1 MANSEIRFGKVSS
14 VDYESGMVRVTYKD
28 KDDSVTMPFA
38 MLNYNDEYRMPKVGE
53 QIAVAHLSNGSSRGI
68 VLGTQWNRKN
78 RPRETGAGLYR
89 KDLSRK
95 KDAAYIRYD
104 EKTGEY
110 LVKVANLH
118 LNGVNK
124 TVLDGPELEIAANI
138 SVLLQTD
145 EMHMDFPELVVTA
158 GDAEAL
164 HTEINADIAI
174 EQEDNRLE
182 ALILKV
188 VLELVENLVLKA
200 GTDIEVTAE
209 DNVKISAGNELHL
222 KDKKY
227 DVTLSEIMER
237 LEALGG

>member
-1 MANSEIRFGKVSS
+1 MADSEIRFGKVSS
-14 VDYESGMVRVTYKD
+14 IDYESGMVRVTYKD

-38 MLNYNDEYRMPKVGE
+38 MLNYNNEYRMPKVGE
-53 QIAVAHLSNGSSRGI
+53 QVAVAHLSNGSSRGV
-68 VLGTQWNRKN
+68 VLGTQWNKKN
-78 RPRETGAGLYR
+78 PPHESGESIYR

-95 KDAAYIRYD
+95 RNAAYIRYD
-104 EKTGEY
+104 DKTGEY
-110 LVKVANLH
+110 HVKVANLH

-124 TVLDGPELEIAANI
+124 TVLDGPVLEIAANI
-138 SVLLQTD
+138 SALLQTD

-164 HTEINADIAI
+164 HTEIKADIII
-174 EQEDNRLE
+174 EQEDNKLE
-182 ALILKV
+182 ALILKIM
-188 VLELVENLVLKA
+188 LELVENLVLKA

-209 DNVKISAGNELHL
+209 DNVKVSAKNELHL

>member
-1 MANSEIRFGKVSS
+1 MGSEIRFGKVSS
-14 VDYESGMVRVTYKD
+14 IDYDSGMVRVTYRD
-28 KDDSVTMPFA
+28 KDDTVTMPFA

-53 QIAVAHLSNGSSRGI
+53 QVAVAHLSNGSSRGVI
-68 VLGTQWNRKN
+68 LGTEWNKKN
-78 RPRETGAGLYR
+78 RPHEAGENIYR

-95 KDAAYIRYD
+95 KNAAYIRYD
-104 EKTGEY
+104 DKTGEY

-138 SVLLQTD
+138 SILIQTD
-145 EMHMDFPELVVTA
+145 EMTMDFPELVVTS

-164 HTEINADIAI
+164 HGKINTDIVI
-174 EQEDNRLE
+174 EQEGNQTE
-182 ALILKV
+182 AVILKAA
-188 VLELVENLVLKA
+188 LEFVEDLDITA
-200 GTDIEVTAE
+200 GTDVGVTAE
-209 DNVKISAGNELHL
+209 GDVKVSAGGELHL

-237 LEALGG
+237 LETLGG